1 MTTEDQHTDLK
12 SLRTVIGKTA
22 DWESLAK
29 VCVCFASGAG
39 GRLLIGIEDGE
50 TLPPAGQV
58 VPPDALNRLRKRIG
72 ELSVNVQALPSLQR
86 AANGAEFIE
95 LVIERSPGVASTSD
109 GRYFLRVGDTC
120 QPVLGD
126 DVLRLANERP
136 GRPWEVMDGGVP
148 RAATDAGKLAR
159 FVQGIRDS
167 DRVKES
173 VKEKSADELLV
184 HYGLASEFN
193 EFSETKAGTLTRLGV
208 LLLGTTSDRRT
219 LGTAPL
225 VQAIKYDE
233 QGHKINKWTWDD
245 CALSP
250 VELVD
255 AIWREVPDFRESYE
269 VAEGLYRRNVPA
281 FDEKVVRELLVNA
294 LVHRPYTQ
302 QGDIYLNLYPDRM
315 EMVNPGRLP
324 LGVTPRNIL
333 HASRRRNEGLARV
346 FHDLGLMER
355 EGSGFDLIYDRLLSQ
370 GRPAPVPEEGADW
383 VKVTIQRRIEK
394 PEVMRLLTE
403 ADARFHLTQRERIT
417 LGILAQT
424 EGMSARELGAALE
437 TSGADELTGWL
448 GQLMQCGLVLATGKT
463 SGMRYFVA
471 PDWLRGVQLDRKT
484 TLSRIAPHRLQALIL
499 EDLARYP
506 ESSTADINRR
516 IGGEISVKTVKRAL
530 DVLVNTSQVVHQGER
545 RWRRYR
551 LGIQESKGH
560 LAQ

>member
-1 MTTEDQHTDLK
+1 MTLEDQHTDRK
-12 SLRTVIGKTA
+12 SLRTITGRTA
-22 DWESLAK
+22 DWEALAK
-29 VCVCFASGAG
+29 DCVCFANGAG

-50 TLPPAGQV
+50 ALPPAGQV
-58 VPPDALNRLRKRIG
+58 ASPEWLDRLRKRIG
-72 ELSVNVQALPSLQR
+72 ELTVNVQALPSLQR
-86 AANGAEFIE
+86 AANGGEFIE
-95 LVIERSPGVASTSD
+95 LVIERSPGVASTRD

-136 GRPWEVMDGGVP
+136 GRPWEAMDSGVP
-148 RAATDAGKLAR
+148 RGASDADKLAR
-159 FVQGIRDS
+159 FVRAIRAS
-167 DRVKES
+167 DRVKDS
-173 VKEKSADELLV
+173 VKEKGDDELLA
-184 HYGLASEFN
+184 HYGLAQ
-193 EFSETKAGTLTRLGV
+193 GDTLTRLGV
-208 LLLGTTSDRRT
+208 LLLGTTADRRA

-233 QGHKINKWTWDD
+233 QGRKINKWLWDD

-269 VAEGLYRRNVPA
+269 VAEGLYRRSVPA
-281 FDEKVVRELLVNA
+281 YDEKVVRELLVNA

-302 QGDIYLNLYPDRM
+302 QGDIYLNLHPERL
-315 EMVNPGRLP
+315 EVVNPGRLP
-324 LGVTPRNIL
+324 LGVTPRNML

-383 VKVTIQRRIEK
+383 VKVTIQRRIVK
-394 PEVMRLLTE
+394 PEVMRLLTV
-403 ADARFHLTQRERIT
+403 ADERFQLTQRERIT
-417 LGILAQT
+417 LGALAQT
-424 EGMSARELGAALE
+424 EGMTARELGAVLE
-437 TSGADELTGWL
+437 TDGADELAVWL
-448 GQLMQCGLVLATGKT
+448 GRLAQNDLIHTSGKT

-471 PDWLRGVQLDRKT
+471 PNWLRGAQLDHKT
-484 TLSRIAPHRLQALIL
+484 TLSRITPHRLLALIL

-506 ESSTADINRR
+506 DSSSTDINRR
-516 IGGEISVKTVKRAL
+516 IGAEISAKTVKRAL
-530 DVLVNTSQVVHQGER
+530 DDLVDGGRVIYVGER

-551 LGIQESKGH
+551 LSDREHKGH
-560 LAQ
+560 EAGEFS